1 MVTRGSSRCPQIIAA
16 YTRDTR
22 RAAIIAETA
31 GRLLKGRD
39 PDSDVLPML
48 YEALAAERLVDAS
61 LGFIV
66 TEGSETMKLG
76 FIKGFPLKVAQR
88 CLTLD
93 FGQAVCGTVA
103 ATRQAM
109 HVTNIQQL
117 LDPLADLV
125 RSAGMTAYAC
135 EPLIVADRP
144 LGTLSFAS
152 RTRPSFAPEDL
163 LFFRT
168 IAKHVG
174 LARDRA
180 RMREQRKSARTRK
193 T

>member
-1 MVTRGSSRCPQIIAA
+1 MGIRDFAVQSTSGAFLPLKDAVETPQ
-16 YTRDTR
+16 TLLRQR

-125 RSAGMTAYAC
+125 PVGRNDRLCLRAPDRRRSAAWH
-135 EPLIVADRP
+135 IVVRQP
-144 LGTLSFAS
+144 H
-152 RTRPSFAPEDL
+152 APK
-163 LFFRT
+163 F
-168 IAKHVG
+168 
-174 LARDRA
+174 RA
-180 RMREQRKSARTRK
+180 RRPAVLPHDCQTCRTC